1 MNISKM
7 SEKECREAAANPDT
21 EIKDLVKLSHHRDCL
36 TRMEVAKNPTTP
48 PEILSQLGS
57 NKEHRL
63 EVIINVASNPHT
75 PAETLQE
82 LSHISGK
89 DTWYIKCA
97 LTKNP
102 STSIDTL
109 IQLSQDKERAVA
121 EQAAKYLHIRQDSL
135 PLLQEN
141 TVSQPKEDTTHEVVQ
156 SDVATT
162 DDSNTPAKVDHR
174 LTPEERRER
183 LTTAFN
189 ELNAA
194 VENIT
199 TGEDWRKYLDFQ
211 SKFHQYSA
219 RNTMWLQAQAESR
232 GMNLEAVASF
242 NTWKKQ
248 GRTVNKGEHG
258 LKVLA
263 PIAYNLKKADLE
275 LDPETV
281 ERRIKGFKLET
292 VFDVSQ
298 TSGPP
303 DTLPTNPMRVTP
315 IVGEC
320 DPKIIKAIEQEIEK
334 LGYTI
339 KPTNGEL
346 AGWPTTTNG
355 NTMPQAHTVQIRD
368 DLSPAATAK
377 TLTHELAH
385 IVMEH
390 DRSNPQSETEA
401 ESTAYLVMNHLGID
415 SGSYSFGYVSGW
427 AQDTSTVQR
436 SAETIRKTAIELTE
450 RIDQHLVPRAQQQK
464 DIADN
469 TNQPRE
475 RSEQNTGVRTLVL
488 DHHDLATVAHAG
500 SFAPV
505 LNRPLP
511 SPDTGPELE
520 IDF

>member
-1 MNISKM
+1 MIEMVGTDINPTSWEELALNREGQWSWEWQKEAIARPDIS
-7 SEKECREAAANPDT
+7 PDT
-21 EIKDLVKLSHHRDCL
+21 LRELAKDESEEVRAFIASMPHTPPDVLAELARDE
-36 TRMEVAKNPTTP
+36 TGDIQWMAAGNPSTP
-48 PEILSQLGS
+48 PEALTELSQS
-57 NKEHRL
+57 NDPYMR
-63 EVIINVASNPHT
+63 
-75 PAETLQE
+75 
-82 LSHISGK
+82 
-89 DTWYIKCA
+89 DYICRA
-97 LTKNP
+97 LADNP
-102 STSIDTL
+102 STPIEVMQ
-109 IQLSQDKERAVA
+109 QLARDEDEDVRELAAYMLEVRATSKP
-121 EQAAKYLHIRQDSL
+121 EPEPEPEAAKL
-135 PLLQEN
+135 
-141 TVSQPKEDTTHEVVQ
+141 
-156 SDVATT
+156 
-162 DDSNTPAKVDHR
+162 DHR
-174 LTPEERRER
+174 LTPEERKER
-183 LTTAFN
+183 LATAFN
-189 ELNAA
+189 DLNAA
-194 VENIT
+194 VERIT
-199 TGEDWRKYLDFQ
+199 TGEDWKKYLDFQ

-219 RNTMWLQAQAESR
+219 RNCMWLAEQAEQR
-232 GMNLEAVASF
+232 GMDLEMVASF
-242 NTWKKQ
+242 GAWKKQ

-263 PIAYNLKKADLE
+263 PIVYNLKKEDMA
-275 LDPETV
+275 LDPESV

-303 DTLPTNPMRVTP
+303 DTLPNNPMRVAP

-320 DPKIIKAIEQEIEK
+320 DPEILKAIEQEIEK

-390 DRSNPQSETEA
+390 DRSNSQSETEA
-401 ESTAYLVMNHLGID
+401 ESTAYIVMNHLGID

-427 AQDTSTVQR
+427 AQDPSTVQR

-464 DIADN
+464 DITDIDKS
-469 TNQPRE
+469 RE
-475 RSEQNTGVRTLVL
+475 RSEQNTGIRTLVL
-488 DHHDLATVAHAG
+488 DHHDLATVVHAG

>member
-1 MNISKM
+1 MKLTDIDR
-7 SEKECREAAANPDT
+7 ETREALAQNP
-21 EIKDLVKLSHHRDCL
+21 
-36 TRMEVAKNPTTP
+36 
-48 PEILSQLGS
+48 
-57 NKEHRL
+57 
-63 EVIINVASNPHT
+63 
-75 PAETLQE
+75 
-82 LSHISGK
+82 
-89 DTWYIKCA
+89 
-97 LTKNP
+97 NP
-102 STSIDTL
+102 SVEAAHEI
-109 IQLSQDKERAVA
+109 ER
-121 EQAAKYLHIRQDSL
+121 
-135 PLLQEN
+135 
-141 TVSQPKEDTTHEVVQ
+141 
-156 SDVATT
+156 SDVAAT
-162 DDSNTPAKVDHR
+162 DDSNTPTKQDHR
-174 LTPEERRER
+174 LTPEERQER
-183 LTTAFN
+183 LATAFD

-194 VENIT
+194 VEKIT
-199 TGEDWRKYLDFQ
+199 TGEDWQRYLDFQ
-211 SKFHQYSA
+211 AKFHQYSA
-219 RNTMWLQAQAESR
+219 RNCIWLAEQAEAR
-232 GMNLEAVASF
+232 QMDLEMVASF

-248 GRTVNKGEHG
+248 GRTVNRGEHG

-263 PIAYNLKKADLE
+263 PIAYNLKKVDLE
-275 LDPETV
+275 LDAETV

-298 TSGPP
+298 TSGP
-303 DTLPTNPMRVTP
+303 DETLPNNPMRVTP

-320 DPKIIKAIEQEIEK
+320 DPEILKAIEQEIEK

-346 AGWPTTTNG
+346 AGWPTSTNG

-401 ESTAYLVMNHLGID
+401 ESTAYLVLRHLGID
-415 SGSYSFGYVSGW
+415 AGEYSFGYVAGW
-427 AQDTSTVQR
+427 AEDVTVVQR
-436 SAETIRKTAIELTE
+436 SAETIRKTAAELTE
-450 RIDQHLVPRAQQQK
+450 RIDQYLVPRAQQQK

-475 RSEQNTGVRTLVL
+475 RSEQNTGIRTLVL
-488 DHHDLATVAHAG
+488 DHHDLATVVHAG